1 MSKLQSKEP
10 IRLTIVID
18 PEVESKLRELH
29 GQIISSESKNFSF
42 SKIVNMVL
50 LAGIVSADK
59 LDNRNWY
66 LLKSL
71 IDGKKVSLDEFT
83 GRDYITNLAAIRC
96 PA

>member
-1 MSKLQSKEP
+1 MSKIPSKEP

-18 PEVESKLRELH
+18 SEVESKLRELH

-59 LDNRNWY
+59 LDNCDWY

-71 IDGKKVSLDEFT
+71 IDGKKIFLDEFT

-96 PA
+96 TA